1 MSFSP
6 KQQEFLMNCN
16 HRWNIKTGATRS
28 GKTFMDYTVIPKRII
43 KCQGNGLIILLGN
56 TKGTLER
63 NILEPMR
70 SIWSPSLIGQISS
83 NNTVNIFGKKC
94 YALGAD
100 KISQVSKLQGAAFEY
115 CYGDEITTWHEDVFQ
130 MLKSRLSCPNSR
142 FDGTCNPDNPHHWF
156 KKFLDSDADIYQQA
170 YTIDDNPFNDSDFV
184 ENLKRE
190 YNGTVYYNR
199 FILGKWAAAKGI
211 IYQEFATSIAAGGDV
226 RFAWAGDIPQFG
238 EVDIGV
244 DFGGNGSKHAL
255 VATGTLPCYS
265 GVIVL
270 ASRRIQPGTPQDLD
284 RDFIDFC
291 LSVFSR
297 FGRIDHIYCDSA
309 EQVLI
314 RGMQQALYSS
324 SLAWA
329 ASRIGNAAKIEIND
343 RIRLVSVLMG
353 AGCFWYLPEAGTVR
367 DALATALW
375 SGKNPTKDERLDDG
389 STDIDTLDALEYSI
403 ERNYKR
409 FLKARGHT

>member
-6 KQQEFLMNCN
+6 KQIEFLQNCN

-28 GKTFMDYTVIPKRII
+28 GKTFLDYTVIPKRIL
-43 KCQGNGLIILLGN
+43 KCRGDGLIVLLGN

-70 SIWSPSLIGQISS
+70 AIWSPELVGQISS
-83 NNTVNIFGKKC
+83 SNTVSIFGRKC

-142 FDGTCNPDNPHHWF
+142 FDGTCNPENPHHWF
-156 KKFLDSDADIYQQA
+156 KAFLDSDADIYQQS
-170 YTIDDNPFNDSDFV
+170 YTIDDNPFLDPAFV

-190 YNGTVYYNR
+190 YAGTVYYNR
-199 FILGKWAAAKGI
+199 FILGEWAAAEGI
-211 IYQEFATSIAAGGDV
+211 IYKDFANSVSASGDQ
-226 RFAWAGDIPQFG
+226 RFLLTG
-238 EVDIGV
+238 EMPPLLEVNIGV
-244 DFGGNGSKHAL
+244 DFGGSGSKHAF
-255 VATGTLPCYS
+255 VATGTLTGYA
-265 GVIVL
+265 GTVVL
-270 ASRRIQPGTPQDLD
+270 MSRRIEPGTPQSLD
-284 RDFIDFC
+284 SAFLDFC
-291 LSVFSR
+291 QSVYAAH
-297 FGRIDHIYCDSA
+297 GRIDHIYCDSA

-314 RGMQQALYSS
+314 RGMQSALRASPI
-324 SLAWA
+324 AFA

-343 RIRLVSVLMG
+343 RIRLVSMLMG
-353 AGCFWYLPEAGTVR
+353 AGRFWYLPAAASVR
-367 DALATALW
+367 DALACALW
-375 SGKNPTKDERLDDG
+375 SGKDPTKDERLDDG

-403 ERNYKR
+403 ERSYKR
-409 FLKARGHT
+409 FLKPRC